1 MSDITLQFSDAQTDE
16 SVGKTVIVAFE
27 GQLDETN
34 VEEESK
40 KVYEQMDQEGLK
52 NMIFDFSG
60 LTYLNSK
67 SIGYLADWQEKVSQ
81 KGGKLII
88 CGVQENIYDIL
99 DVVGLTKLI
108 DMVENVEEAKEA
120 L

>member
-1 MSDITLQFSDAQTDE
+1 MADITISFSDLDAGEGVTKLATF
-16 SVGKTVIVAFE
+16 S

-34 VEEESK
+34 IEEEAM
-40 KVYEQMDQEGLK
+40 KVYDVMEKEK
-52 NMIFDFSG
+52 VNNFVFDFTK

-67 SIGYLADWQEKVSQ
+67 SVGYLADWQSKVSQ
-81 KGGKLII
+81 SGGKLII
-88 CGVQENIYDIL
+88 FGAAENIFDIL

-108 DMVENVEEAKEA
+108 EMVDDFESAKAA

>member
-1 MSDITLQFSDAQTDE
+1 MSDITLTFSDLEGANTPTKL
-16 SVGKTVIVAFE
+16 VKFV

-40 KVYEQMDQEGLK
+40 KVYAELEDENLK
-52 NMIFDFSG
+52 NMVFDFSE
-60 LTYLNSK
+60 LSYLNSK
-67 SIGYLADWQEKVSQ
+67 SIGYLADWQDKVSG
-81 KGGKLII
+81 KGGKLVIF
-88 CGVQENIYDIL
+88 GAAANIFDIL

-108 DMVENVEEAKEA
+108 DIVDTVEEAQEA

>member
-1 MSDITLQFSDAQTDE
+1 MGEITITFTDLAKPAGAKLAKF
-16 SVGKTVIVAFE
+16 V

-34 VEEESK
+34 IEDQAK
-40 KVYEQMDQEGLK
+40 KVYSELDKGAKHLV
-52 NMIFDFSG
+52 FDFTG

-67 SIGYLADWQEKVSQ
+67 SIGYLADWQSKVTQ
-81 KGGKLII
+81 GGGKLVIF
-88 CGVQENIYDIL
+88 GAAENIFDIL

-108 DMVENVEEAKEA
+108 DMHKTLEEAQES